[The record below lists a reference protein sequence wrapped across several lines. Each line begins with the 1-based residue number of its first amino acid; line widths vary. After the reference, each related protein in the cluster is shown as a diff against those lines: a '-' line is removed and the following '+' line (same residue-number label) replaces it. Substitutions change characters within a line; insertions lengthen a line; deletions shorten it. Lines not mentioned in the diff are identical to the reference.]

1 MSIGEEI
8 PVAQS
13 RGVGMEERSIYQ
25 RVYDAPVGGQASDL
39 RFNEDGAYFIFVTDE
54 GDAFKIS
61 VEKL

>member
-1 MSIGEEI
+1 
-8 PVAQS
+8 
-13 RGVGMEERSIYQ
+13 MEERSIYQ